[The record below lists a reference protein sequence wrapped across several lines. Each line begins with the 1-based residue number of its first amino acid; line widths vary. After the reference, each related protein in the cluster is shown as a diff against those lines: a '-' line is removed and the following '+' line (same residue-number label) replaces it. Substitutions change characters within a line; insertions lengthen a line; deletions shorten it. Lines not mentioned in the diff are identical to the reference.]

1 MTPHETPLLIAI
13 DGPAG
18 VGKSTLARRVAQSL
32 GLAYLDTGA
41 MFRAIAL
48 RLADEGLLDAERPE
62 QTPEDRLATALR
74 ECVFTLEGAGSQT
87 RLLCNG
93 APVGED
99 IRSERA
105 GMLAAAAGKIPAI
118 REFLKEAQQ
127 AVGRAFS
134 LVAEGRDLGTVVFP
148 QAGCKIFLD
157 ADVDVRAERR
167 LRQLQAKG
175 EAADFDVLRQDIQ
188 RRDDQDRN
196 RPIAPLRPAEDARII
211 DTSDLDIEEAF
222 AAIMQEVEAAY
233 GHERINGPVYRKMR
247 RKDRGLSR
255 HEALEI
261 VRRGEYGVLALNS
274 PEGWPYAV
282 PISYVLMDEAV
293 YFHSALDGRKMEAMR
308 ADDRACFTVV
318 GDTQPVY
325 ARNFTTYYESAMI
338 VGHVSPVEEEQE
350 KYNSLMALAA
360 KYLPAHLDKSD
371 KDIRQSFPRTAVYK
385 LSLDLATGKAKRKK

>member
-1 MTPHETPLLIAI
+1 MSPHEKTLLVAI

-41 MFRAIAL
+41 MFRTIAL
-48 RLADEGLLDAERPE
+48 RLAAKGLLSVDNPERTSVE
-62 QTPEDRLATALR
+62 ALAPALG

-93 APVGED
+93 APVGEE
-99 IRSERA
+99 IRSEEA
-105 GMLAAAAGKIPAI
+105 GMLAAAAGKVPAI

-134 LVAEGRDLGTVVFP
+134 LVAEGRDVGTVVFP
-148 QAGCKIFLD
+148 EAGCKIFLD

-167 LRQLQAKG
+167 LRQLQARG
-175 EAADFDVLRQDIQ
+175 EAADLDVLRQDIQ
-188 RRDDQDRN
+188 RRDYQDRN

-247 RKDRGLSR
+247 RKDRSLSR
-255 HEALEI
+255 HEALEL
-261 VRRGEYGVLALNS
+261 VRRGEYGLLALNS

-293 YFHSALDGRKMEAMR
+293 YFHSAFEGRKMEAMR

-325 ARNFTTYYESAMI
+325 ARNFTTYYESAM
-338 VGHVSPVEEEQE
+338 VFGRLSPVEDEQE

-360 KYLPAHLDKSD
+360 KYLPVHLDKAD
-371 KDIRQSFPRTAVYK
+371 KDIRHSFPRTAVYK
-385 LSLDLATGKAKRKK
+385 LSLDLVTGKAKRKK